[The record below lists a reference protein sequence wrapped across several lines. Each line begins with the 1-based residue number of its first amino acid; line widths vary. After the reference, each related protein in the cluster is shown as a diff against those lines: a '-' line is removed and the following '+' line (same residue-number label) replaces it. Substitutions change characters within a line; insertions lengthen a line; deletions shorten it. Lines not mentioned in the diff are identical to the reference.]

1 MTDARSPLR
10 ALRAALFAVVCVSLA
25 AVGHSSMSAHQ
36 LPALALLGA
45 FAGTAAA
52 AWAAAGRR
60 RGAPTI
66 AGALFALQGGLHLL
80 FSAAGSHL
88 GDTGH
93 RPTTHP
99 HHTTMTGSTG
109 MHATHGAATTP
120 DATTAQA
127 AGHAPALPAPT
138 APLPDPSPLDLDL
151 VLVPALAPGAG
162 MLAVHL
168 LAALLCGLWLAH
180 GEAAF
185 FTLARAA
192 LAYAFTP
199 LRLLSAR
206 VRVPDAPRL
215 PVRRA
220 RRAAHRP
227 HTVVLA
233 HALSRRGPP
242 RPSPSHATA
251 LGAHV

>member
-1 MTDARSPLR
+1 
-10 ALRAALFAVVCVSLA
+10 
-25 AVGHSSMSAHQ
+25 MSAHQ
-36 LPALALLGA
+36 LPAFALLGA
-45 FAGTAAA
+45 FTVTAAA

-66 AGALFALQGGLHLL
+66 AGALSVLQGALHLL
-80 FSAAGSHL
+80 FSMAGSL
-88 GDTGH
+88 AGDTGH
-93 RPTTHP
+93 PATAP
-99 HHTTMTGSTG
+99 HGMPGMHAMTG
-109 MHATHGAATTP
+109 MHAMHGSAGADGADGVAGPHDLSAATAMFRDMST
-120 DATTAQA
+120 
-127 AGHAPALPAPT
+127 
-138 APLPDPSPLDLDL
+138 
-151 VLVPALAPGAG
+151 G
-162 MLAVHL
+162 MLAAHL

-199 LRLLSAR
+199 LRLLFAR
-206 VRVPDAPRL
+206 ARVPDAPRR

-220 RRAAHRP
+220 RRSAHRP

-233 HALSRRGPP
+233 HTLSRRGPP
-242 RPSPSHATA
+242 RLSAPRATT

>member
-1 MTDARSPLR
+1 MSEHRLPAV
-10 ALRAALFAVVCVSLA
+10 ALLA
-25 AVGHSSMSAHQ
+25 A
-36 LPALALLGA
+36 
-45 FAGTAAA
+45 FAATAGA

-66 AGALFALQGGLHLL
+66 AGAMAVLQGASHLL
-80 FSAAGSHL
+80 FSMAGARA

-93 RPTTHP
+93 PMASPTPGAAHDMHGVP
-99 HHTTMTGSTG
+99 HGG
-109 MHATHGAATTP
+109 MHGMGAMSPAMDMSSGADMASTT
-120 DATTAQA
+120 DMLS
-127 AGHAPALPAPT
+127 GGGL
-138 APLPDPSPLDLDL
+138 
-151 VLVPALAPGAG
+151 G

-168 LAALLCGLWLAH
+168 LAALLCGLWLAR

-185 FTLARAA
+185 LTLAEAA

-199 LRLLSAR
+199 LRPLLAR
-206 VRVPDAPRL
+206 VPVPHVPRPAL
-215 PVRRA
+215 RRA
-220 RRAAHRP
+220 RRSAHRP

-242 RPSPSHATA
+242 RPPVPRAKA

>member
-1 MTDARSPLR
+1 
-10 ALRAALFAVVCVSLA
+10 
-25 AVGHSSMSAHQ
+25 MSAHQ
-36 LPALALLGA
+36 LPALTLLGA
-45 FAGTAAA
+45 FTVTAAA

-66 AGALFALQGGLHLL
+66 AGALFVLQGALHLL
-80 FSAAGSHL
+80 FSLAGSRA

-93 RPTTHP
+93 PATAPQATTAMHGMDGMHAMHGTAGADGAAGPAGP
-99 HHTTMTGSTG
+99 HDLGATTAMFMDMSTG
-109 MHATHGAATTP
+109 MLAA
-120 DATTAQA
+120 
-127 AGHAPALPAPT
+127 
-138 APLPDPSPLDLDL
+138 
-151 VLVPALAPGAG
+151 
-162 MLAVHL
+162 HL

-199 LRLLSAR
+199 LRLLLAR
-206 VRVPDAPRL
+206 AQVPDAPGR

-220 RRAAHRP
+220 RRSAHRP

-233 HALSRRGPP
+233 HTLSRRGPP
-242 RPSPSHATA
+242 RLSAPRATT

>member
-10 ALRAALFAVVCVSLA
+10 ALRAALFAVVCVTLA

-36 LPALALLGA
+36 LPTSGLLGA
-45 FAGTAAA
+45 FAATAVA

-66 AGALFALQGGLHLL
+66 AGAMLVLQGALHLI
-80 FSAAGSHL
+80 FSMAGSHPPAHAAS
-88 GDTGH
+88 DATAAM
-93 RPTTHP
+93 THP
-99 HHTTMTGSTG
+99 HTMATGQAAMDPMGSTG
-109 MHATHGAATTP
+109 MATGM
-120 DATTAQA
+120 DS
-127 AGHAPALPAPT
+127 
-138 APLPDPSPLDLDL
+138 DP
-151 VLVPALAPGAG
+151 G

-168 LAALLCGLWLAH
+168 LAALLCALWLAH

-185 FTLARAA
+185 FRVAEAA

-199 LRLLSAR
+199 LRLLCAR
-206 VRVPDAPRL
+206 VRVPDVPRG
-215 PVRRA
+215 PVRRT
-220 RRAAHRP
+220 RGHAHRP

-233 HALSRRGPP
+233 HTVSRRGPP
-242 RPSPSHATA
+242 RLSAPRATT

>member
-1 MTDARSPLR
+1 MAPLRAMTDARSPLR
-10 ALRAALFAVVCVSLA
+10 ALRAALFAVVCVTLA

-36 LPALALLGA
+36 LPTLGLLGA
-45 FAGTAAA
+45 LAATAAA

-66 AGALFALQGGLHLL
+66 AGAMLALQGALHLL
-80 FSAAGSHL
+80 FSMAGSHPSAHAAS
-88 GDTGH
+88 DAMDAAAMTD
-93 RPTTHP
+93 P
-99 HHTTMTGSTG
+99 HAMAGMTGA
-109 MHATHGAATTP
+109 HDAAMS
-120 DATTAQA
+120 AGTAMA
-127 AGHAPALPAPT
+127 MDSGP
-138 APLPDPSPLDLDL
+138 
-151 VLVPALAPGAG
+151 G

-185 FTLARAA
+185 FRLAEAA

-199 LRLLSAR
+199 LRLLFAR
-206 VRVPDAPRL
+206 VRVPDAPRG
-215 PVRRA
+215 PVRRT
-220 RRAAHRP
+220 RGHAHRP

-233 HALSRRGPP
+233 HSVSRRGPP
-242 RPSPSHATA
+242 RRSVPRATT

>member
-1 MTDARSPLR
+1 
-10 ALRAALFAVVCVSLA
+10 
-25 AVGHSSMSAHQ
+25 MSAHR

-45 FAGTAAA
+45 FAVTAAA

-66 AGALFALQGGLHLL
+66 AGTLFVLQGALHLL
-80 FSAAGSHL
+80 FSLAGARA

-93 RPTTHP
+93 PAATASHD
-99 HHTTMTGSTG
+99 MAG
-109 MHATHGAATTP
+109 MHAMHGSAGSHGAVG
-120 DATTAQA
+120 TAGAHDMGA
-127 AGHAPALPAPT
+127 AAAMSMDMT
-138 APLPDPSPLDLDL
+138 
-151 VLVPALAPGAG
+151 AG
-162 MLAVHL
+162 MLAAHL

-199 LRLLSAR
+199 LRLLFAGAQ
-206 VRVPDAPRL
+206 VPDTPRR

-220 RRAAHRP
+220 RRSAHRP

-233 HALSRRGPP
+233 HTLSRRGPP
-242 RPSPSHATA
+242 RLSVPRATT

>member
-1 MTDARSPLR
+1 
-10 ALRAALFAVVCVSLA
+10 
-25 AVGHSSMSAHQ
+25 MSAHQ
-36 LPALALLGA
+36 LPALTLLGA
-45 FAGTAAA
+45 FTVTAAA
-52 AWAAAGRR
+52 AWTAAGRR

-66 AGALFALQGGLHLL
+66 AGALFVLQAALHLL
-80 FSAAGSHL
+80 FSLAGSRA

-93 RPTTHP
+93 PATAPQEMHGTH
-99 HHTTMTGSTG
+99 GATG
-109 MHATHGAATTP
+109 MHAMHGTAGADGAAGTAGSH
-120 DATTAQA
+120 DLGATTAMFMDMS
-127 AGHAPALPAPT
+127 T
-138 APLPDPSPLDLDL
+138 
-151 VLVPALAPGAG
+151 G
-162 MLAVHL
+162 MLAAHL

-199 LRLLSAR
+199 LRLLLAR
-206 VRVPDAPRL
+206 TQVPDAPRR

-220 RRAAHRP
+220 RRSAHRP

-233 HALSRRGPP
+233 HTLSRRGPP
-242 RPSPSHATA
+242 RLSAPRATT

>member
-1 MTDARSPLR
+1 
-10 ALRAALFAVVCVSLA
+10 
-25 AVGHSSMSAHQ
+25 MSAHQ

-45 FAGTAAA
+45 FAVTAAA

-66 AGALFALQGGLHLL
+66 AGALSVLQGALHLL
-80 FSAAGSHL
+80 FSMAGSHA

-93 RPTTHP
+93 PTAAATSG
-99 HHTTMTGSTG
+99 MTGMTG
-109 MHATHGAATTP
+109 MTGTHAMHGTTAADGAAG
-120 DATTAQA
+120 A
-127 AGHAPALPAPT
+127 AGTHHM
-138 APLPDPSPLDLDL
+138 SS
-151 VLVPALAPGAG
+151 APGTAMSMDMSSG
-162 MLAVHL
+162 MLAAHL

-185 FTLARAA
+185 LTLARAA

-199 LRLLSAR
+199 LRLILAR
-206 VRVPDAPRL
+206 VRVPDVPRRTI
-215 PVRRA
+215 RRA

-233 HALSRRGPP
+233 HTLSRRGPP
-242 RPSPSHATA
+242 RLSVPRAKA

>member
-1 MTDARSPLR
+1 
-10 ALRAALFAVVCVSLA
+10 
-25 AVGHSSMSAHQ
+25 MSAHQ

-45 FAGTAAA
+45 FTVTAAA

-66 AGALFALQGGLHLL
+66 AGALFVLQGALHLL
-80 FSAAGSHL
+80 FSLAGSRA

-93 RPTTHP
+93 PTATAP
-99 HHTTMTGSTG
+99 HGMAG
-109 MHATHGAATTP
+109 MHAMHGMHGMAGADGAAGMAGP
-120 DATTAQA
+120 HDMSATAMF
-127 AGHAPALPAPT
+127 
-138 APLPDPSPLDLDL
+138 LDM
-151 VLVPALAPGAG
+151 GTG
-162 MLAVHL
+162 MLAAHL
-168 LAALLCGLWLAH
+168 LAAILCGLWLAH

-199 LRLLSAR
+199 LRLLFAR
-206 VRVPDAPRL
+206 VRVPDVRRR

-220 RRAAHRP
+220 RRSAHRP

-233 HALSRRGPP
+233 HTLSRRGPP
-242 RPSPSHATA
+242 RLSVPRATT

>member
-1 MTDARSPLR
+1 
-10 ALRAALFAVVCVSLA
+10 
-25 AVGHSSMSAHQ
+25 MSAHR

-45 FAGTAAA
+45 FALTAAV

-60 RGAPTI
+60 RNGPTI
-66 AGALFALQGGLHLL
+66 AGALFGLQGALHAV
-80 FSAAGSHL
+80 FAMAGSHV

-93 RPTTHP
+93 PASATGTSGMHGMHGMSAMTDPSAGPTGTGTGTGTAP
-99 HHTTMTGSTG
+99 GTDADAVMTMVMGTGTGSG
-109 MHATHGAATTP
+109 I
-120 DATTAQA
+120 
-127 AGHAPALPAPT
+127 
-138 APLPDPSPLDLDL
+138 
-151 VLVPALAPGAG
+151 G
-162 MLAVHL
+162 MLAAHL

-185 FTLARAA
+185 FALARAA

-199 LRLLSAR
+199 LRLLFAR
-206 VRVPDAPRL
+206 VRVPEAPRR

-220 RRAAHRP
+220 RRNAHRP

-233 HALSRRGPP
+233 HSLSRRGPP
-242 RPSPSHATA
+242 RLSVPRATT

>member
-1 MTDARSPLR
+1 
-10 ALRAALFAVVCVSLA
+10 
-25 AVGHSSMSAHQ
+25 MSAHQ
-36 LPALALLGA
+36 LPVFALLGA
-45 FAGTAAA
+45 FAVTAAA

-66 AGALFALQGGLHLL
+66 AGALFVLQGALHLL
-80 FSAAGSHL
+80 FSLAGSRA

-93 RPTTHP
+93 PAATVPHGTAGTRMPAGAHAMHGTT
-99 HHTTMTGSTG
+99 GADG
-109 MHATHGAATTP
+109 MAGTHGTAGAHDMSAGGAMSMDMTT
-120 DATTAQA
+120 
-127 AGHAPALPAPT
+127 
-138 APLPDPSPLDLDL
+138 
-151 VLVPALAPGAG
+151 G
-162 MLAVHL
+162 MLAAHL

-185 FTLARAA
+185 LALARAA

-199 LRLLSAR
+199 LRPLLAR
-206 VRVPDAPRL
+206 VRVPDAPRR
-215 PVRRA
+215 PARRA
-220 RRAAHRP
+220 RRSAHRP

-242 RPSPSHATA
+242 RLSVPRATT

>member
-1 MTDARSPLR
+1 M
-10 ALRAALFAVVCVSLA
+10 FAVVCVTLA

-36 LPALALLGA
+36 LPALALLAA

-80 FSAAGSHL
+80 FSAAGSHV

-99 HHTTMTGSTG
+99 HHTTTTGSTG

-120 DATTAQA
+120 GATTAQA
-127 AGHAPALPAPT
+127 AGHAPALPAPAGHT
-138 APLPDPSPLDLDL
+138 AALPDAPLPDPSPLDL
-151 VLVPALAPGAG
+151 VLAPALAPGAG
-162 MLAVHL
+162 MLAGHL

-215 PVRRA
+215 PVRGA

>member
-10 ALRAALFAVVCVSLA
+10 ALRAALFAVVCVTLA
-25 AVGHSSMSAHQ
+25 VVGHSSMSAHR
-36 LPALALLGA
+36 LPAPALLGA
-45 FAGTAAA
+45 FAVTAAV

-66 AGALFALQGGLHLL
+66 AGALIALQGALHLV
-80 FSAAGSHL
+80 FSLAGIHPAATHAHAGS
-88 GDTGH
+88 GGT
-93 RPTTHP
+93 
-99 HHTTMTGSTG
+99 
-109 MHATHGAATTP
+109 HATHGAETLSPATSGTTSA
-120 DATTAQA
+120 ATSV
-127 AGHAPALPAPT
+127 AGT
-138 APLPDPSPLDLDL
+138 DT
-151 VLVPALAPGAG
+151 AG

-199 LRLLSAR
+199 LRLLLAR
-206 VRVPDAPRL
+206 VRVPDAPRRA
-215 PVRRA
+215 VRRT
-220 RRAAHRP
+220 RRSTHRP
-227 HTVVLA
+227 RTLVLA
-233 HALSRRGPP
+233 HTLSRRGPP
-242 RPSPSHATA
+242 RPPVPRATA